1 MIEELGLEQ
10 VIDTLNAIGP
20 LYHSTLGIYP
30 KHVDTDNKNGTCEL
44 VTNDDHIVDW
54 YQMYCDSVED
64 YDEECGESTLSI
76 AFFSV
81 YNHLHHVVPY
91 KSIIIKYQSSEQWK
105 TLPEFWYNRTSEW
118 WAKAPVDVQKY
129 ILPFLNSRSY
139 ITVFQSFMEVHLSAE
154 QKGSMLTIDDIL
166 FATRALLID
175 DCRVIDGGYKLISVS
190 GNETLILEPIS
201 DSG

>member
-1 MIEELGLEQ
+1 MIEDLSLEQ

-20 LYHSTLGIYP
+20 VYHSGLGIHP
-30 KHVDTDNKNGTCEL
+30 TNTNNGTCEL
-44 VTNDDHIVDW
+44 VTTDDHIADW
-54 YQMYCDSVED
+54 YQMYCDSTED
-64 YDEECGESTLSI
+64 FDEEAFPCAEFTLDI
-76 AFFSV
+76 DIEALN
-81 YNHLHHVVPY
+81 NHLRHVVPY
-91 KSIIIKYQSSEQWK
+91 KSIIIKYQSKQWEK
-105 TLPEFWYNRTSEW
+105 LPDFWYNRKSTW
-118 WAKAPVDVQKY
+118 WARASPEIRKY
-129 ILPFLNSRSY
+129 TLPFLNSRSY

-190 GNETLILEPIS
+190 GNDTLIIEPIS